1 MVSANDAMVAV
12 TGASDRSHPG
22 NKPAI
27 SAMSRSD
34 TAERPP
40 LTVALL
46 ATPDSTASTL
56 FGLYDLLLGTRRDWQ
71 QLMHS
76 CDVESPFLPL
86 IISRD
91 GRPLSV
97 YNGVPVHPHA
107 GLDDALSL
115 DVVVVGNLAISP
127 SEPLDERYEPEARWL
142 RERYEAGATVAA
154 ACSGAML
161 LAHTGLLDGCEG
173 TSHWGYCDCL
183 RRTYP
188 NVHWHPDKVLVSTG
202 VGQRLVMSGSGGSWH
217 TLGLFLIARFVG
229 AREAMEVARLNL
241 FDWDATSPLA
251 YAAMMRTGQLADPII
266 ARCQEWVAQHYE
278 TEAPVTAMM
287 RISGLPERTF
297 QRRFALA
304 TGLTPLDYIHTLRL
318 EEAKQLL
325 ESGELSVEAIAWE
338 VGYQDAGFF
347 GRLFRRKVGL
357 TPAQYRRRFGVLS
370 RRLVGIATLQ
380 DPVAALL

>member
-1 MVSANDAMVAV
+1 MA
-12 TGASDRSHPG
+12 RSE
-22 NKPAI
+22 I
-27 SAMSRSD
+27 V
-34 TAERPP
+34 ERPP

-56 FGLYDLLLGTRRDWQ
+56 FGLYDLLLGARRDWQ
-71 QLMHS
+71 QLLHRA
-76 CDVESPFLPL
+76 DVASPFLPL
-86 IISRD
+86 IVSRD
-91 GRPLSV
+91 GRSLRV
-97 YNGVPVHPHA
+97 YNDIPVHPHSS
-107 GLDDALSL
+107 LDDAPPT
-115 DVVVVGNLAISP
+115 DVVIVSNLAVSP
-127 SEPLDERYEPEARWL
+127 WEPLDDRYAPEAQWLCERYA
-142 RERYEAGATVAA
+142 AGATLAA

-161 LAHTGLLDGCEG
+161 LARTGLLAGCEG

-183 RRTYP
+183 RREYP
-188 NVHWHPDKVLVSTG
+188 DVHWHPDKALVSTG
-202 VGQRLVMSGSGGSWH
+202 VGQRLVMSGSGSSWH
-217 TLGLFLIARFVG
+217 ALGLFLIARFVG
-229 AREAMEVARLNL
+229 AREAMDVARLNL

-266 ARCQEWVAQHYE
+266 ARCQEWAAQHYE
-278 TEAPVTAMM
+278 EEAPVSAMV

-304 TGLTPLDYIHTLRL
+304 TGLTPLNYIHTLRL

-370 RRLVGIATLQ
+370 RRLAGIATLQ
-380 DPVAALL
+380 EERAPALH

>member
-1 MVSANDAMVAV
+1 MA
-12 TGASDRSHPG
+12 RSE
-22 NKPAI
+22 I
-27 SAMSRSD
+27 
-34 TAERPP
+34 AERPP

-71 QLMHS
+71 QLMHR
-76 CDVESPFLPL
+76 CDVASPFRPL
-86 IISRD
+86 IVSRD
-91 GRPLSV
+91 GGLLRV
-97 YNGVPVHPHA
+97 YNDIPVQPHA
-107 GLDDALSL
+107 SL
-115 DVVVVGNLAISP
+115 TEAPPADVVIVSNLAVSP
-127 SEPLDERYEPEARWL
+127 WEPLDERYAPEAQWL
-142 RERYEAGATVAA
+142 RERYAAGATLAA

-161 LAHTGLLDGCEG
+161 LAQTGLLAGCEG

-183 RRTYP
+183 RREYP
-188 NVHWHPDKVLVSTG
+188 DVHWHPDKALVNTG
-202 VGQRLVMSGSGGSWH
+202 IGQRLVMSGSGSSWH
-217 TLGLFLIARFVG
+217 ALGLFLIARFVG

-266 ARCQEWVAQHYE
+266 ARCQEWAAQHYE
-278 TEAPVTAMM
+278 EEAPVSAMV

-370 RRLVGIATLQ
+370 RRLAGIATLQ
-380 DPVAALL
+380 EERAPALH